1 MKKVD
6 LSGGRKHHLF
16 YVLCMG
22 NCSKE
27 WEKGI
32 GTGRRRG
39 VFGWGLGWCGGEEEG
54 ESCFRWLR
62 SGTVTAFR
70 RMLVLKVPVHLS
82 SPGKS

>member
-1 MKKVD
+1 MERID
-6 LSGGRKHHLF
+6 LSEGKKYHLL

-32 GTGRRRG
+32 GMGRMRG
-39 VFGWGLGWCGGEEEG
+39 VFGWDSGWWGGEEEG
-54 ESCFRWLR
+54 KSCFMWLR
-62 SGTVTAFR
+62 SGSVTAFR
-70 RMLVLKVPVHLS
+70 KMFVLKVPVHLS